1 MKVKAIRK
9 ILDYILLFFLFHPVT
24 IPVRCWILV
33 LLYVLNRVLTH
44 GNGGHII
51 KLFIQIF
58 QPIIVGW
65 LKRIYHISDKLFF
78 VVFVDYCDFFWW
90 INISFVSCVCF
101 DCLIHKVAICYV
113 VKLYFLLLK
122 VALCLYYPDG
132 ERMSIAQTMI
142 RELIV
147 PRTLDTRMENLTP
160 IIIIELLQSGYN
172 LLA

>member
-1 MKVKAIRK
+1 MEMAAI
-9 ILDYILLFFLFHPVT
+9 L
-24 IPVRCWILV
+24 C
-33 LLYVLNRVLTH
+33 
-44 GNGGHII
+44 II

-58 QPIIVGW
+58 QPIFSMINVMSIIVGW
-65 LKRIYHISDKLFF
+65 LKRIIYHISDKLFV
-78 VVFVDYCDFFWW
+78 VVFVENCDFFLW

-101 DCLIHKVAICYV
+101 DCLIHKVAIYYV

-160 IIIIELLQSGYN
+160 IIIIELLQSVNN

>member
-1 MKVKAIRK
+1 MNNYQLRFVR
-9 ILDYILLFFLFHPVT
+9 LF
-24 IPVRCWILV
+24 
-33 LLYVLNRVLTH
+33 
-44 GNGGHII
+44 
-51 KLFIQIF
+51 
-58 QPIIVGW
+58 
-65 LKRIYHISDKLFF
+65 
-78 VVFVDYCDFFWW
+78 
-90 INISFVSCVCF
+90 CF
-101 DCLIHKVAICYV
+101 DCLIHKVAIYYV

-160 IIIIELLQSGYN
+160 IIIIELLQSVYN